1 MKIENKPEIK
11 GETLGQSTSKLMD
24 KSDKKRPYPTERN
37 DNQW

>member
-11 GETLGQSTSKLMD
+11 GETLLQSTSKLME
-24 KSDKKRPYPTERN
+24 KSDKKRPHSTERN